1 MKICQIQDLAKKGG
15 ASIAANR
22 ISSSLGHYHEI
33 QQISSD
39 FEYSDMLDNKILV
52 SNGRIIKLLE
62 LIGLPSLEAI
72 LRRLRNKDIQH
83 QLRKILSISQP
94 DLINIHNIHSSGWPL
109 DLIKTALDFAPV
121 VWTLHDCWSF
131 LGTYYPLHSIASTSQ
146 TLSAIDTFWQ
156 SEQVKQS
163 HHKFSAITPSAWM
176 QSQASA
182 SYWDEFLV
190 ETIHNPIP
198 GSSFKFPATERTTGW
213 LRSKPSANL
222 QLFLLPGI

>member
-1 MKICQIQDLAKKGG
+1 
-15 ASIAANR
+15 
-22 ISSSLGHYHEI
+22 
-33 QQISSD
+33 
-39 FEYSDMLDNKILV
+39 MLDNKILV

-94 DLINIHNIHSSGWPL
+94 DIINIHNIHSSGWPL

-198 GSSFKFPATERTTGW
+198 GSF
-213 LRSKPSANL
+213 
-222 QLFLLPGI
+222 